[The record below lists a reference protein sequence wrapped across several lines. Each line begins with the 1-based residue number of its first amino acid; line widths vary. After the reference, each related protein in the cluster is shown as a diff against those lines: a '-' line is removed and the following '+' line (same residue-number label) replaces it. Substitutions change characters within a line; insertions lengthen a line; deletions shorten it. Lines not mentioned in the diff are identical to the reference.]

1 MARTRTSRGSRPAAL
16 LLALALAF
24 APAAPAQPA
33 PAGLGLNVTVTSGGQ
48 PASGAT
54 VCVGTTADRNQF
66 FQGVTDAQGRVA
78 FASVPPEGFVLT
90 ARLGNR
96 GAAESFSI
104 ARPGG
109 IPFLSAAIS
118 LPQAPG
124 GPSCPT
130 TPAGPD
136 RRIGAGL
143 AAAVARITPATIPTG
158 IVLNLGER
166 CFGALGAACGQP
178 QGLIPPSALC
188 SGGTCFVN
196 AGSWDHDECCFRNR
210 GGVACNLPH
219 PDDGSGTCGALF
231 AKAIRLAT
239 KGLMWSRRVDFSE
252 RNPTG
257 TVNHPL
263 YCAPANTLLS
273 PGDGA
278 KCCSRA
284 TRSLNAVETAA
295 ALAAGEPLVA
305 CR

>member
-1 MARTRTSRGSRPAAL
+1 MGPRPARAGI
-16 LLALALAF
+16 
-24 APAAPAQPA
+24 PAAVLLVLSPAAALAQPA
-33 PAGLGLNVTVTSGGQ
+33 GLGLGLNVTVTLGGG

-54 VCVGTTADRNQF
+54 VCVGTSADRNAF
-66 FQGVTDAQGRVA
+66 FQGVTNGAGHVA
-78 FASVPPEGFVLT
+78 FASVPPEGFVVT
-90 ARLGNR
+90 ARLGTR
-96 GAAESFSI
+96 GAAQSFSI
-104 ARPGG
+104 ATPGG
-109 IPFLSAAIS
+109 VPFFSAGIS
-118 LPQAPG
+118 LPAAPG

-136 RRIGAGL
+136 RRIGAGV
-143 AAAVARITPATIPTG
+143 AAAVARITPVPIPTS

-178 QGLIPPSALC
+178 QGLIPPTALC
-188 SGGTCFVN
+188 SGGTCFIN

-210 GGVACNLPH
+210 GGVACNLPQ

-231 AKAIRLAT
+231 AKAIRLAR
-239 KGLMWSRRVDFSE
+239 KGLMWSRRIDFNE

-257 TVNHPL
+257 TVNHAE
-263 YCAPANTLLS
+263 YCAPANALLS

-284 TRSLNAVETAA
+284 TRALNAAEATAA
-295 ALAAGEPLVA
+295 AAADEPLVA

>member
-1 MARTRTSRGSRPAAL
+1 MRARSARAGFPAAV
-16 LLALALAF
+16 LLALSPTTAL
-24 APAAPAQPA
+24 AQPA
-33 PAGLGLNVTVTSGGQ
+33 PAGLGLKVTVTSAGQ

-54 VCVGTTADRNQF
+54 VCVGTAADRNQF
-66 FQGVTDAQGRVA
+66 FQGVTDAGGRVT
-78 FASVPPEGFVLT
+78 FPSVPAEAFVLT

-96 GAAESFSI
+96 GAAETFSI

-109 IPFLSAAIS
+109 VAFLSAAIS
-118 LPQAPG
+118 LPQAAG

-130 TPAGPD
+130 TPAGPE
-136 RRIGAGL
+136 RRIGSGI
-143 AAAVARITPATIPTG
+143 AAAAARITPAPIRTTTM
-158 IVLNLGER
+158 LNLGLR
-166 CFGALGAACGQP
+166 CFGALGADCGQP
-178 QGLIPPSALC
+178 QGLIPPTALC
-188 SGGTCFVN
+188 SGGTCFIN

-239 KGLMWSRRVDFSE
+239 KGIMWSRRIDFNE

-257 TVNHPL
+257 TVNHAE

-273 PGDGA
+273 PGDAA

-284 TRSLNAVETAA
+284 TRALNAAEVAA
-295 ALAAGEPLVA
+295 ASAAGETLAA